1 MLKYSLI
8 IFISLLLFACN
19 SKKEDKNPESEMTT
33 ETTKEV
39 NVYTHRHY
47 EADKE
52 LFANFEKETGIKVN
66 VIKADANQLIARIEQ
81 EGENSPADLLLTV
94 DAGNLWSAKN
104 KGISSN
110 VESEILN
117 KNIPAHLRDPE
128 NHWFGLTKRA
138 RIIVHSKDRFKP
150 KKNMKYA
157 DLADPSL
164 KGKLLVR
171 PSDNIYNQSLLAS
184 LIAQLG
190 KEKAGEWVKGVV
202 NNLARKPSGN
212 DRDQIKAIAAGEG
225 DVSIVNTYY
234 IAKML
239 TSDDEL
245 EKEAV
250 SKVSMVFPNQEDRGT
265 HINIS
270 GGIVLKS
277 APNRENAI
285 KLLEF
290 LSDVKAQSL
299 FAEANFEYPVNP
311 KVEPSGLLLEWGKF
325 KEDTLNL
332 SELGK
337 NNLEA
342 VKLFDINGWN

>member
-1 MLKYSLI
+1 MFKLSLI
-8 IFISLLLFACN
+8 FLLSLILFSCN
-19 SKKEDKNPESEMTT
+19 SKKEETNPQPT
-33 ETTKEV
+33 EQVSKEV

-47 EADKE
+47 ETDKE
-52 LFANFEKETGIKVN
+52 LFAKFEQETGIKVN
-66 VIKADANQLIARIEQ
+66 VIKADANELIARIEQ
-81 EGENSPADLLLTV
+81 EGANSPADLLLTV
-94 DAGNLWSAKN
+94 DAGNLWAAKN
-104 KGISSN
+104 KGVSSA

-138 RIIVHSKDRFKP
+138 RIMVYSKDRFKP
-150 KKNMKYA
+150 KKIMNYS
-157 DLADPSL
+157 DLADPIY
-164 KGKLLVR
+164 KGKVLVR

-184 LIAQLG
+184 IVSHEG
-190 KEKAGEWVKGVV
+190 SEKAGQWVKGVV

-212 DRDQIKAIAAGEG
+212 DRDQIKAIALGEG
-225 DVSIVNTYY
+225 DISIVNTYY
-234 IAKML
+234 IAKMI

-245 EKEAV
+245 EREAV
-250 SKVSMVFPNQEDRGT
+250 SKISILFPNQDNRGA

-270 GGIVLKS
+270 GGIVLKT

-290 LSDVKAQSL
+290 LSAKEAQEL
-299 FAEANFEYPVNP
+299 FADANFEYPVNP
-311 KVEPSGLLLEWGKF
+311 EVQPKGLLLEWGPF